1 VKRSTGLPTL
11 VIMCAPCHA
20 AGKERK
26 LAEFDLGPDGPSQTH
41 HTVGAWSGP
50 DGDDKVHLR
59 CPCGHGRQ
67 VPRQQILEALAAIT
81 GKSTIYL

>member
-1 VKRSTGLPTL
+1 MRRSTELPTL
-11 VIMCAPCHA
+11 IVKCAACR
-20 AGKERK
+20 KRK

-59 CPCGHGRQ
+59 CPCGHGHQ
-67 VPRQQILEALAAIT
+67 VPRQQVTDALAAIT
-81 GKSTIYL
+81 GTKVIYL